1 MLKFKELSLDDE
13 LRKAV
18 SLLAASAEL
27 HGGGEEEHEMS
38 FDLLCKVLY
47 RLRQI
52 KEAYE
57 GESGNA

>member
-1 MLKFKELSLDDE
+1 MLKFKDLSLEDE

-27 HGGGEEEHEMS
+27 HGGAEEEHEMS

-52 KEAYE
+52 KEVYE
-57 GESGNA
+57 GGSDHA